1 MKIFS
6 FKSIK
11 TQLTFWFLTI
21 ALIPLSVALLVTYV
35 QRVNV
40 IESRTFD
47 KLTAIRDLKVEHL
60 QDWLAERVGDISA
73 LSVDSE
79 LSVLENIINTDNVN
93 QNTKNSLDAIRNFL
107 TRFMSNYVA
116 YNKFYIVNPNTAII
130 IVSTDKSL
138 EGIDKS
144 RDVSY
149 TKPMQ
154 SRELFLQDVHMSKT
168 LLQHTMDYSIP
179 IFCNKHNGEHIIG
192 ILVACINPFK
202 SLYKMLADR
211 VGLGDTGETFIIN
224 EDDVVLSELRWHENA
239 PINLKI
245 SSEAAVMAA
254 QGKTGILVA
263 PDYRGEEVLAAY
275 TYIPE
280 TGWGFVCKQD
290 LFEVN
295 APVQNII
302 FNFILVFISSA
313 LAIYL
318 LAHFIGR
325 TISEPIISMDEL
337 AKNIQAGDLSVRNV
351 VDSQNELGSLAASI
365 NKMTDSIES
374 KNIIHEGITNISETM
389 MALPSLQEFGSSL
402 LKQLM
407 ETTRSNMSAFYILD
421 EMKSEFV
428 HFTSIGANEDLLKP
442 FNSKNPGG
450 EFGNAL
456 SKKSAYYLKEIPEDT
471 IFKFQTTAGEAIPK
485 EIITIPILIEN
496 NVVALI
502 SLVNIHKF
510 DKECYDIIEHST
522 TNINSSY
529 AGLISKERTNIL
541 AETLS
546 NTNQKL
552 EAQTEELQ
560 EQAEELTQTSEELH
574 EQNIELDMQRKEVE
588 NANRLKSEF
597 LSNMSH
603 ELRTPLNSILA
614 LSHVLTQKTAD
625 RLSDEEM
632 NYLKVI
638 ERNGKQLLE
647 LINDILDLSKIE
659 AGQMDVSPSEISLYE
674 IVNDIA
680 DSIKPTV
687 IDKGIDLKVNFT
699 KDFPRIT
706 TDEFLLFRILQNIIT
721 NAVKFTEQGTV
732 LITGK
737 SNKDQVSIIVTD
749 TGIGIPAENIAC
761 IFEEFRQLDG
771 GTARRFEG
779 TGLGLAIA
787 KRSAVLLGGDIYVES
802 KENEGSTFTI
812 ELPVELPDVGNI
824 VQKFTQRIP
833 NRMTTITSK
842 KTEYKLL
849 IVEDQEPIIIQLT
862 ALLENSGFKVDVARG
877 GQEAID
883 YCKKSIPDGIILDLT
898 MPEVDG
904 FQVLETIRR
913 KSATEKLPVLILTA
927 KDLTKSEMKRLNAN
941 NIQQFV
947 QKGDINK
954 DKLVKKIKMMLGD
967 ERKPA
972 KKTEDKPKIS
982 KPKIVR
988 KRKTIRGN
996 PTILIVEDNPDN
1008 MISIKAALP
1017 SEYILLEAIDGEM
1030 GLKMIKEH
1038 KPDLVLMD
1046 IMLPKLDG
1054 ISVLK
1059 EVRADSSLENIP
1071 IIAITAKA
1079 MKGDKENLIKAGF
1092 NDYIPKPFN
1101 VKEMIKKIKI
1111 FIK

>member
-11 TQLTFWFLTI
+11 TRLTFWFLTI
-21 ALIPLSVALLVTYV
+21 ALIPLSVALLVTYI
-35 QRVNV
+35 QRANV
-40 IESRTFD
+40 IETRTID
-47 KLTAIRDLKVEHL
+47 KLTAIRDLKVKSV
-60 QDWLAERVGDISA
+60 QNWLAERVSDIGV
-73 LSVDSE
+73 LSTDHE
-79 LSVLENIINTDNVN
+79 LEPLENLIDKDNKN
-93 QNTKNSLDAIRNFL
+93 QNAKDTLDRIRHYLIHYMGF
-107 TRFMSNYVA
+107 YDA
-116 YNKFYIVNPNTAII
+116 YNKLYIINPSTAIV
-130 IVSTDKSL
+130 IVSTDKST
-138 EGIDKS
+138 EGNDKS
-144 RDVSY
+144 MDVSY

-154 SRELFLQDVHMSKT
+154 SRELYIKDIHISET
-168 LLQHTMDYSIP
+168 SSIYEMDYSIP
-179 IFCNKHNGEHIIG
+179 IFCNKHSGEHIIG
-192 ILVACINPFK
+192 ILVAGIDLRNT
-202 SLYKMLADR
+202 LYKMLADR
-211 VGLGDTGETFIIN
+211 IGLGKTGESFIVN
-224 EDDVVLSELRWHENA
+224 NDDIVLSELRWHENA
-239 PINLKI
+239 PMNIKI
-245 SSEAAVMAA
+245 SAGPAVMAA
-254 QGKTGILVA
+254 QGKTGIMVA
-263 PDYRGEEVLAAY
+263 TDYRGEEVLAAY

-290 LFEVN
+290 LIEVN
-295 APVQNII
+295 APIQNII
-302 FNFILVFISSA
+302 FNFILVFFSSA

-318 LAHFIGR
+318 LANFIGR
-325 TISEPIISMDEL
+325 TISEPIIRMDEL

-351 VDSQNELGSLAASI
+351 VDSQDELGSLAASI

-374 KNIIHEGITNISETM
+374 KNTIQMGITNISETM
-389 MALPSLQEFGSSL
+389 IGLPSLQEFGSGL

-407 ETTRSNMSAFYILD
+407 ETTGANMSAFYILD

-428 HFTSIGANEDLLKP
+428 YFTSIGANEDLLKP

-471 IFKFQTTAGEAIPK
+471 ILKFQTTAGEAIPK
-485 EIITIPILIEN
+485 EIITIPILVEN
-496 NVVALI
+496 NVVAII

-510 DKECYDIIEHST
+510 DKECYDIIEHSM

-529 AGLISKERTNIL
+529 SGVISNERTTIL
-541 AETLS
+541 AETLAS
-546 NTNQKL
+546 TNQKL

-560 EQAEELTQTSEELH
+560 EQAEELTQTSEKLY

-632 NYLKVI
+632 NYLKVV

-659 AGQMDVSPSEISLYE
+659 AGQMDINPSTISLSD

-680 DSIKPTV
+680 GSIKPMV
-687 IDKGIDLKVNFT
+687 IDKGIDLKVNFA
-699 KDFPRIT
+699 KDFPSIT
-706 TDEFLLFRILQNIIT
+706 TDEFLFNRILQNIIS
-721 NAVKFTEQGTV
+721 NAVKFTEQGKV
-732 LITGK
+732 LITGEY
-737 SNKDQVSIIVTD
+737 NKDQISIIVKD
-749 TGIGIPAENIAC
+749 TGIGIPTESVDH
-761 IFEEFRQLDG
+761 IFDEFRQLDG

-787 KRSAVLLGGDIYVES
+787 KHSAVLLGGDIYIES

-812 ELPVELPDVGNI
+812 ELPLELPELENI
-824 VQKFTQRIP
+824 AHKFSQFTP
-833 NRMTTITSK
+833 NRESF
-842 KTEYKLL
+842 
-849 IVEDQEPIIIQLT
+849 IIQLSD
-862 ALLENSGFKVDVARG
+862 LLEQSGFNFDVARG
-877 GQEAID
+877 GQKAID
-883 YCKKSIPDGIILDLT
+883 YCNKSIPDGIILDLA

-913 KSATEKLPVLILTA
+913 KSATKKVPILILTA
-927 KDLTKSEMKRLNAN
+927 KDLTKSDMKRLNAN
-941 NIQQFV
+941 NIQQLV

-954 DKLVKKIKMMLGD
+954 DKLIKKIKMMLGD
-967 ERKPA
+967 ERKPV
-972 KKTEDKPKIS
+972 KKTEDEPKIS
-982 KPKIVR
+982 KSKKMR
-988 KRKTIRGN
+988 KRTTGARSK
-996 PTILIVEDNPDN
+996 PTVLIVEDNIDN

-1017 SEYILLEAIDGEM
+1017 AEYITLEATDGQE
-1030 GLKMIKEH
+1030 GLKMIQEH

-1054 ISVLK
+1054 ISVLR
-1059 EVRADSSLENIP
+1059 EVRAKKSLQEIP

-1079 MKGDKENLIKAGF
+1079 MKGDKEKLLKAGF
-1092 NDYIPKPFN
+1092 DDYIPKPFDVN
-1101 VKEMIKKIKI
+1101 ELMNKIKLFIKK
-1111 FIK
+1111 